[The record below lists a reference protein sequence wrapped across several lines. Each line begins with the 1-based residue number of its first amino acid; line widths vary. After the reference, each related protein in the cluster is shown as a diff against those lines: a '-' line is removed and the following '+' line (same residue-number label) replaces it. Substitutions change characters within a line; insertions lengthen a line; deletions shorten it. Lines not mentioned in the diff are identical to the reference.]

1 MADIQIVTDSTSDLP
16 REIAQ
21 EYGIQVVPLSVN
33 FGDEQ
38 YTDGVDLPAKVFY
51 EKLRSGSVM
60 PRTSQPAP
68 GQFAEIYRT
77 AIAAGRKVL
86 SIHISSKLSG
96 TYQAASL
103 AAEMVGKENIVVM
116 DSLSVS
122 MGIGLQVLAA
132 AQHNT
137 SLEEAHQAAVAA
149 KESLGLLFLVETLEY
164 MEKNGRIGR
173 AASLLGSLLQI
184 KPVLTFSDGTV
195 DIVEK
200 VRGTRR
206 ARRRTL
212 EIFQERVGDTRVDVA
227 VMHADAEEEGKLL
240 LDKVQDLV
248 QCDKLYFSDVG
259 PTMGSHSGPGTLG
272 LIWRPALSVE

>member
-1 MADIQIVTDSTSDLP
+1 MSNIQIVTDSTSDLP
-16 REIAQ
+16 REIAEQ
-21 EYGIQVVPLSVN
+21 YDIEVVPLAVN

-38 YTDGVDLPAKVFY
+38 YTDGVDLTAAEFY
-51 EKLRSGSVM
+51 KKLRSGSNM

-68 GQFAEIYRT
+68 GQFADVYRK
-77 AIAAGRKVL
+77 AIEEGRKVL

-96 TYQAASL
+96 TFQAASL
-103 AAEMVGKENIVVM
+103 AAEMAGQEHVKVV

-122 MGIGLQVLAA
+122 MGLGLQAIAA
-132 AQHNT
+132 ARRND
-137 SLEEAHQAAVAA
+137 SLEEAYEATIAAR
-149 KESLGLLFLVETLEY
+149 ENLGLFFLVDTLEY

-184 KPVLTFSDGTV
+184 KPVLTFTEGTV

-212 EIFQERVGDTRVDVA
+212 EIFQERVGNTVVDVA
-227 VMHADAEEEGKLL
+227 VVHADAEEEGRELL
-240 LDKVQDLV
+240 EEVQELV
-248 QCDKLYFSDVG
+248 QCDKVYFGDVG
-259 PTMGSHSGPGTLG
+259 PTIGAHSGPGTLG
-272 LIWRPALSVE
+272 VIWRPALA